1 MSILT
6 TLELKQH
13 LRLDGAD
20 EDGLLAT
27 YKDAAE
33 GYVAQYLN
41 RPVPWGDDADG
52 NEVAVPAQVKAAALL
67 VAGDLDANRESS
79 LVGVTHSENPAVKAL
94 LDPYRVHPG
103 F

>member
-13 LRLDGAD
+13 LKDPPDD
-20 EDGLLAT
+20 ESLLEL

-41 RPVPWGDDADG
+41 RPVPWTDDDG

-67 VAGDLDANRESS
+67 VAGDLYVNREARF
-79 LVGVTHSENPAVKAL
+79 VGTIQTDNPAVKAL